1 MQEDI
6 LSRPFSQTHFRL
18 PIADCRFIPCLI
30 WRLRYEGIFPL
41 SQKNAVPAPWMVI
54 KSFEVFYQPGSQWI
68 DMDVAYKF
76 QKIPIFLADNGFVT
90 ILEEMSGAFM
100 SFVESDRISGHL
112 SSHDFAERR
121 SSGPQQGMEMVWNER
136 PRVTLGLSRL
146 KDIGKPLK
154 KRFAVLI
161 VAEDLS
167 PFNPPGHDVLQKAWS
182 I

>member
-1 MQEDI
+1 
-6 LSRPFSQTHFRL
+6 
-18 PIADCRFIPCLI
+18 
-30 WRLRYEGIFPL
+30 
-41 SQKNAVPAPWMVI
+41 
-54 KSFEVFYQPGSQWI
+54 
-68 DMDVAYKF
+68 VAT
-76 QKIPIFLADNGFVT
+76 PFVT
-90 ILEEMSGAFM
+90 L
-100 SFVESDRISGHL
+100 VEGYCISGHQPA
-112 SSHDFAERR
+112 HDFAERR

-167 PFNPPGHDVLQKAWS
+167 PFNPPCYYVLQKAGS